1 MAARSDAI
9 LFLGF
14 SLNNRDDSNTPKTRQ
29 IISMTSLL
37 FQQQIQLEAAQNYCL
52 YYIGFK

>member
-1 MAARSDAI
+1 MAARSAAI

-14 SLNNRDDSNTPKTRQ
+14 SLNNRDDSNTPKTSQ